1 MESNAQQ
8 QQYVTEL
15 QPHDVLFGRGSGPN
29 DHEGNVRF
37 RQYVADRKAAYM
49 ATNHRATKTN
59 IAREIVNLV
68 QQQNGRFLKKI
79 EGSGEEAAPEC
90 YEVVDDD
97 TIMEKAK
104 QALRQ
109 NAAKVREE
117 QEAAGANTKQTQH
130 GYSQSLPAVLQSQ
143 QPNTAIFGDLDPIP
157 YPRRPY
163 EQPQQQQQPVPVQ
176 SYHHAVSQQ
185 QQQQRQFQHP
195 SLADPVPII
204 WEGNSNAATVA
215 SDSAVDLMQQQQQ
228 QPSMV
233 SSSISSGMSQINPFD
248 ESMFSNSA
256 PYLMPQGSGGG
267 GHRHVVS
274 EPAMGQHVM
283 GTNYDSVA
291 GLGLP
296 QPVSDEIFNT
306 EGSRQNSQEILFG
319 EIQRPS
325 ISIQDVF
332 QSSNNSTPQM
342 EKSVSMEDPAPQM
355 EKSTSMEDLLGSFSQ
370 LKTSGVGVESE
381 QRRMMASTDTMGT
394 IEGINP
400 NSVADM
406 SLGSSTFSLFGKG
419 NESLT
424 GVFHDVGHFSSGSES
439 NKSNNKPVL
448 PGVPTSASAANNNN
462 SKLPSR
468 INPDPNLAGSTLTTA
483 TAGSSRL
490 STTSSS
496 GSSSK
501 MALDSMGSS
510 TSLLFG
516 GGDSGLW
523 KSAGSINGAIDAVR
537 RQVEAEYPSVGNLP
551 RCDEQVDDNSDSNNV
566 ERNSSMGVSSV
577 SSMPP
582 SAVAEQTSSA
592 VLQEHHD
599 QSSSSSIR
607 TNIIKEATTY
617 ELSVLVAALISI
629 YPKT

>member
-8 QQYVTEL
+8 QYVTEL
-15 QPHDVLFGRGSGPN
+15 RPHDVLFGRGSGPN

-79 EGSGEEAAPEC
+79 EGGGEGETPSER

-117 QEAAGANTKQTQH
+117 QEAAGANNKQTQH

-143 QPNTAIFGDLDPIP
+143 QPNAAIFGDLDPIP
-157 YPRRPY
+157 FQRRAY
-163 EQPQQQQQPVPVQ
+163 EQPQQQQPVPVQ
-176 SYHHAVSQQ
+176 SYDHVVVSQQ

-195 SLADPVPII
+195 SLVDPVPII
-204 WEGNSNAATVA
+204 WEGNSNAATVE
-215 SDSAVDLMQQQQQ
+215 QQQQ

-233 SSSISSGMSQINPFD
+233 SSSISTGMSQINPYD
-248 ESMFSNSA
+248 DGMFSNSA
-256 PYLMPQGSGGG
+256 PYLMPQGSGGS

-283 GTNYDSVA
+283 GTNYDSLA
-291 GLGLP
+291 GLP

-306 EGSRQNSQEILFG
+306 EGSRQNSQFEEEGLDFG
-319 EIQRPS
+319 RVHRPS
-325 ISIQDVF
+325 ISVQDVF

-394 IEGINP
+394 IEGINV

-424 GVFHDVGHFSSGSES
+424 GGFHDVLGHFSSGSES

-448 PGVPTSASAANNNN
+448 QGVPPSASAANNNN

-468 INPDPNLAGSTLTTA
+468 LNPDPNLAGSSLTTA

-551 RCDEQVDDNSDSNNV
+551 RCDEQLDDNSDSNNV
-566 ERNSSMGVSSV
+566 ERNSSSMGVSSSV
-577 SSMPP
+577 SSSMPP
-582 SAVAEQTSSA
+582 SAAAEPTSSA
-592 VLQEHHD
+592 VLQQHHD
-599 QSSSSSIR
+599 QQQQQQQQHPYKYHQR
-607 TNIIKEATTY
+607 GDN
-617 ELSVLVAALISI
+617 V
-629 YPKT
+629 